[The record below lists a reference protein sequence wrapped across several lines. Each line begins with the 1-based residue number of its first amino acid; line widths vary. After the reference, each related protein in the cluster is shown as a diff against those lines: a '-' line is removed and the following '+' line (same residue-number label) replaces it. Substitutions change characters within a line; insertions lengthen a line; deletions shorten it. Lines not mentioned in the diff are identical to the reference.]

1 MYRAAKYYNVP
12 LTTLRDRVD
21 NRISVDTTSSGP
33 PPLFNQ
39 IEEAKLV
46 EHIKDMAYVGYGY
59 TRSEI
64 LNMATGYAVHLGK
77 RTNDDKVFSMNWFY
91 GFISR
96 WPELRVIKPSSLS
109 EQRAKCASE
118 ESLINYFE
126 ELNTIIKKYNL
137 ANKPEHIYNIDEKC
151 INTEYRPQNV
161 VAAKG
166 YQPQVVMGNRTKT
179 VTVIGAGNAVGSQVP
194 PLFSRDSE

>member
-1 MYRAAKYYNVP
+1 MRQKKNYCRKTTTNLLYFTVLEFFLFLYFQLTPISKRGKLRQYSPTQLTNAYNACIEDDVPVYRAAKYYNVP

-33 PPLFNQ
+33 SPLFNQ

-64 LNMATGYAVHLGK
+64 LNMATDYAVHLGK
-77 RTNDDKVFSMNWFY
+77 KTNNDIVFSMNWFY
-91 GFISR
+91 SFISR
-96 WPELRVIKPSSLS
+96 WPELRVIKPPSLS

-126 ELNTIIKKYNL
+126 DLNKIIKNM
-137 ANKPEHIYNIDEKC
+137 
-151 INTEYRPQNV
+151 T
-161 VAAKG
+161 
-166 YQPQVVMGNRTKT
+166 
-179 VTVIGAGNAVGSQVP
+179 
-194 PLFSRDSE
+194 

>member
-1 MYRAAKYYNVP
+1 MPKTMVHKKVRGRTRNLLFLHSLELFLLFIISVYTCQQERKTAELRQYSSTQLTNAYKACIEDNVPAYRAAKYYNVL

-33 PPLFNQ
+33 SPLFNQ
-39 IEEAKLV
+39 IVEAKLV
-46 EHIKDMAYVGYGY
+46 EHIRDMAYAGYGY

-64 LNMATGYAVHLGK
+64 LNMATDYAVHLGK
-77 RTNDDKVFSMNWFY
+77 RAHDNKVFSMNWFY

-118 ESLINYFE
+118 ESLINNFE
-126 ELNTIIKKYNL
+126 ELNK
-137 ANKPEHIYNIDEKC
+137 NI
-151 INTEYRPQNV
+151 T
-161 VAAKG
+161 
-166 YQPQVVMGNRTKT
+166 
-179 VTVIGAGNAVGSQVP
+179 
-194 PLFSRDSE
+194 